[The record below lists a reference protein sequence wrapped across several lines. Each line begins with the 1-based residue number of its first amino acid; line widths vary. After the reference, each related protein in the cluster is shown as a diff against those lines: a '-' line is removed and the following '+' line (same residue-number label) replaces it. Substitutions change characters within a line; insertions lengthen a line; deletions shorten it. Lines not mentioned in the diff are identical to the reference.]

1 MTEILQ
7 STLDTAR
14 RADHPL
20 REFAG
25 RQHTNRQVDRD
36 R

>member
-1 MTEILQ
+1 MMEILQ
-7 STLDTAR
+7 PTTDTAR
-14 RADHPL
+14 RAGHPL

-25 RQHTNRQVDRD
+25 RQHTNRQVNRD